1 MIDKS
6 LNNRFAITRP
16 NFPVLLVL
24 VFIVIIGIIGIPFGD
39 PRFVIYAILIE
50 LLYISLAALIA
61 KGSTK
66 ALYACII
73 LSVLIIVGNSFVT
86 AHIHRILTFSRP
98 LNTLVLIIGGYILQG
113 LLAYT
118 SIVAIRKNNNRSKS
132 VLTSK

>member
-1 MIDKS
+1 M
-6 LNNRFAITRP
+6 NNRFAITRP

-24 VFIVIIGIIGIPFGD
+24 VSIIIIGIIGIPFGD

-61 KGSTK
+61 KGYAK
-66 ALYACII
+66 ALYACIF

-86 AHIHRILTFSRP
+86 AHIHRIMTFSRP
-98 LNTLVLIIGGYILQG
+98 LNTLVLIIGGYVLQG

-118 SIVAIRKNNNRSKS
+118 SIAAIRKHNRSKS
-132 VLTSK
+132 VLTNI

>member
-1 MIDKS
+1 M
-6 LNNRFAITRP
+6 NNRFAITRP
-16 NFPVLLVL
+16 NLPVLLVL
-24 VFIVIIGIIGIPFGD
+24 VFIVIIGMIGIPFGD

-61 KGSTK
+61 KGYAK
-66 ALYACII
+66 ALYACIF

-86 AHIHRILTFSRP
+86 AHIHRIMTFSRP

-118 SIVAIRKNNNRSKS
+118 SIAAIRKNNRSKS
-132 VLTSK
+132 VLTNI

>member
-1 MIDKS
+1 

-16 NFPVLLVL
+16 NFPVLIVL

-39 PRFVIYAILIE
+39 PRFVIYAILLE

-61 KGSTK
+61 KGYTK
-66 ALYACII
+66 ALYTCII
-73 LSVLIIVGNSFVT
+73 FSVLIIVGNSFVT
-86 AHIHRILTFSRP
+86 AHIHRILSFSRP

-118 SIVAIRKNNNRSKS
+118 SIVAIRNNNRLKS
-132 VLTSK
+132 VLK